1 MSIIDFMIGGL
12 VVIITLIFLHGAF
25 LIVYDKQKA
34 WERKQYKER
43 SDE

>member
-12 VVIITLIFLHGAF
+12 VVIITFISLYGAL

-34 WERKQYKER
+34 WERRQHKDIEN
-43 SDE
+43 E